1 MTETHVRS
9 ALSKKKNDNTHK
21 GQYIMLEIPTESLRL
36 EFCANSQT
44 VSVYLP
50 NLDSQLFLHLILEE
64 GRLMLA
70 PSFKQ
75 TPQPRRASL

>member
-1 MTETHVRS
+1 
-9 ALSKKKNDNTHK
+9 
-21 GQYIMLEIPTESLRL
+21 MLEILTESLRL

-50 NLDSQLFLHLILEE
+50 NLDIRLFLHLILEE
-64 GRLMLA
+64 GRLKLT